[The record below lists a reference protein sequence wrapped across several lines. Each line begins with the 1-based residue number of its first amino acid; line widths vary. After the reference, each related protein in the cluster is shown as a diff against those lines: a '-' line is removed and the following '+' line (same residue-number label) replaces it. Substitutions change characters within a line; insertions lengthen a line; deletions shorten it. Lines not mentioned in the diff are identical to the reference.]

1 MGPGDVRTFFLFG
14 IFFLGG
20 SFTSH
25 EDAFG
30 FKYNVD
36 ALPSFYEVSESAV
49 VEDGSSAKNRDHGGV
64 GPIPPIPIPWN
75 VKHIL
80 KQMI

>member
-1 MGPGDVRTFFLFG
+1 VDSVDPTFRHDPIAFCS
-14 IFFLGG
+14 FFFWGG

-49 VEDGSSAKNRDHGGV
+49 VEDGFSAKNRDHGGV
-64 GPIPPIPIPWN
+64 GPIPPTPIPN
-75 VKHIL
+75 A
-80 KQMI
+80 M

>member
-1 MGPGDVRTFFLFG
+1 MDPGDVRSFFWFV
-14 IFFLGG
+14 FFWGGG

-49 VEDGSSAKNRDHGGV
+49 VEDGFSAKNRDHGGV
-64 GPIPPIPIPWN
+64 GPIPPIPIPN
-75 VKHIL
+75 A
-80 KQMI
+80 M